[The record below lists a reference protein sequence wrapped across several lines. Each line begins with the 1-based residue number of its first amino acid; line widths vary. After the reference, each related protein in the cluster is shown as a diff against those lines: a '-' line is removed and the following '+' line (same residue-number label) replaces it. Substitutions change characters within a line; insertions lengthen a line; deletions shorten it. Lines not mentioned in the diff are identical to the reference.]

1 MCMDCQ
7 ISIIIISLVLV
18 SICCI
23 IWLFKEFTGLDYVS
37 SEKVEWFL
45 QKFELIAGSRE
56 DLYHVTDA
64 MNTLVMDRKAY
75 ESSSDA
81 RDAIN
86 EKMATL
92 RPELSQLGKY
102 EVITGKNW
110 SGEREYY
117 VGCYQTPAFFMQSL
131 ADWSADGTLQEV
143 AAKYEN
149 VRKAF
154 VATYLN
160 GMEHP
165 QWTET
170 YYLIANGMYE
180 YGDDT
185 SGL

>member
-1 MCMDCQ
+1 
-7 ISIIIISLVLV
+7 
-18 SICCI
+18 
-23 IWLFKEFTGLDYVS
+23 
-37 SEKVEWFL
+37 
-45 QKFELIAGSRE
+45 
-56 DLYHVTDA
+56 
-64 MNTLVMDRKAY
+64 
-75 ESSSDA
+75 
-81 RDAIN
+81 
-86 EKMATL
+86 
-92 RPELSQLGKY
+92 
-102 EVITGKNW
+102 
-110 SGEREYY
+110 
-117 VGCYQTPAFFMQSL
+117 MQSL

-149 VRKAF
+149 ARKAF